1 VDELSLR
8 SQVAPAI
15 FKNGFRIG
23 GEKDGDEKGF
33 AAAYMVLND
42 EAVDAFGSAA
52 LKFYISKG
60 FIVKYASANEFVE
73 ATGVDK
79 ASLLQTLFAYN
90 EAAAKGGPDEFGK
103 TTFPLTFDPS
113 LALNVLIVTPSIH
126 YTMGGALI
134 TPNASVVDV
143 HGKILP
149 GLYAAGEASGG
160 VHGNNRLAGNSL
172 LECVVFG
179 RIAGSNAALLH

>member
-15 FKNGFRIG
+15 FTHGFRIG
-23 GEKDGDEKGF
+23 SETGAEENGYI
-33 AAAYMVLND
+33 AAYMLLND
-42 EAVDAFGSAA
+42 EAVDDFGAAA
-52 LKFYISKG
+52 LKFYTSKG
-60 FIVKYASANEFVE
+60 FIVKYPSAEEFAL
-73 ATGVDK
+73 ATGVDTS
-79 ASLLQTLFAYN
+79 SLIQTLSTYN

-103 TTFPLTFDPS
+103 TTFPRTFDPS
-113 LALNVLIVTPSIH
+113 LPSNALIVTPSIH

-134 TPNASVVDV
+134 TSNASVVGV
-143 HGKILP
+143 EGNIIP
-149 GLYAAGEASGG
+149 GLYAVGEASGG

-179 RIAGSNAALLH
+179 RIAGLNAAAVH